1 MMKKIMLVL
10 LSAVMLLTLCACGQ
24 REKEVELLV
33 FLEENLSEI
42 EERNIGVKINVID
55 DVQSATYISGEE
67 ALNAFIE
74 QQESIEAFSGLEGV
88 LRGRY
93 SVFVKTADL
102 DGVMEQLEAIEGVDE
117 VAGPPEIGL
126 GQIIA
131 AWLQSKIKD

>member
-1 MMKKIMLVL
+1 MKKIMLVL
-10 LSAVMLLTLCACGQ
+10 LSAAMLLALCACGQ
-24 REKEVELLV
+24 REKETELLV

-74 QQESIEAFSGLEGV
+74 QQESEEAFSGMDGV

-93 SVFVKTADL
+93 SVSVKTADL

-126 GQIIA
+126 GQIFA